1 VNQTPPAVVATSQP
15 EVNMSSIRTKMH
27 ALVDPWP
34 FAWVEIRCSA
44 TGAAVLRRAGALT
57 PYFAQTIVEDV
68 IRCGQHGQLDVG
80 LPDDVSTETVGR
92 VRAAFAA
99 VAALGATVVVAR
111 CGEQARRRPA
121 DAARSPESIV
131 LELAAR
137 TGGVL
142 GAIEEER
149 GVAELFVASRGTKM
163 RGELESRQPVTDVAL
178 DGLAELLRK
187 HADDLPEVATV
198 PARAALDRLANR
210 DRTRRAVERLSIKPE
225 AAFDYYSAAA
235 RPLLDVTGA
244 IAEAAP
250 HVQQTQCAKAFHVL
264 LRIRESVA
272 VEREQLALAL
282 ETSVPLTMV
291 RAALHVL
298 LDAQALLFD
307 AFATYAAPAALEA
320 LDRRSDDPVFA
331 EVARVERRVLD
342 GDPAELD
349 AQAWFRAASAKLDQL
364 REVEAMQL
372 AALAQPS
379 HGAMLH

>member
-1 VNQTPPAVVATSQP
+1 
-15 EVNMSSIRTKMH
+15 MSSIRTKMH

-34 FAWVEIRCSA
+34 LAWVEIRCSA
-44 TGAAVLRRAGALT
+44 TGAAVLRRAGVLT

-68 IRCGQHGQLDVG
+68 IRCGRHGQLDVG

-121 DAARSPESIV
+121 DASRSPESIV

-225 AAFDYYSAAA
+225 ATFDYYSAGFAPRRA
-235 RPLLDVTGA
+235 GA
-244 IAEAAP
+244 IAESGARK
-250 HVQQTQCAKAFHVL
+250 QT
-264 LRIRESVA
+264 RWRESV
-272 VEREQLALAL
+272 RYCSDPRKRGDGRSSLRWHPDI
-282 ETSVPLTMV
+282 VPLTMV

-364 REVEAMQL
+364 REVEAVQL